1 VVLFLAFFVAI
12 FLSGA
17 IYYSSSSTQVRQGDA
32 HHIGN
37 TPEILSVFN
46 FLEYTFV
53 IDGAD
58 IFPNESIKHDIVVE
72 LKSSKYDISK
82 LEYSVLDHSIN
93 ASDVIV
99 QAYPSRIDDTNTKVD
114 IVIYAEKVQVTGLPV
129 NKSYENMNLY
139 SIYGIYDKANEK
151 MTVHMPLPVAISL
164 LL

>member
-1 VVLFLAFFVAI
+1 
-12 FLSGA
+12 
-17 IYYSSSSTQVRQGDA
+17 
-32 HHIGN
+32 
-37 TPEILSVFN
+37 
-46 FLEYTFV
+46 
-53 IDGAD
+53 
-58 IFPNESIKHDIVVE
+58 VE

-114 IVIYAEKVQVTGLPV
+114 IIIYAEKVQVTGLPV
-129 NKSYENMNLY
+129 NKSYENMNLH